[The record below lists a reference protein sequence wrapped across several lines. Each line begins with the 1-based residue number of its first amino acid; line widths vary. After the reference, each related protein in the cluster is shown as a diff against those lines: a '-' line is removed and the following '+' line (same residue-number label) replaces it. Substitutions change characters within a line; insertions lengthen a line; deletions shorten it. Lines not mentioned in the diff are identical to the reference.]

1 VIAREEER
9 RRLRRDLHDGLG
21 PALAS
26 QTLKIDAALD
36 LLIIDPNEAKSLLTD
51 VKAQSQ
57 KLVTD
62 VRRLVYELRPPALD
76 EIGLVAALTSAIT
89 QMRATES
96 GLSIQIETPL
106 TLPDLPAA
114 VEVAA
119 YRITMEAVT
128 NVIKH
133 AEARNCAVRFDVTE
147 KPTQLRLEIQD
158 DGKGLPT
165 PVISGIGLH
174 SMRERAEELGGAFLV
189 DRAIQGGAW
198 VTVTIPLHTIQP
210 TRWGQDHVEHAL

>member
-1 VIAREEER
+1 LQTAREKLVIAREEER
-9 RRLRRDLHDGLG
+9 RRLRRDLHDGMG

-36 LLIIDPNEAKSLLTD
+36 LLTDNPIEAKTLLSD

-76 EIGLVAALTSAIT
+76 EIGLVGALSSAVT

-96 GLSIQIETPL
+96 GLSINIETPQ
-106 TLPDLPAA
+106 TLPDLSAA

-119 YRITMEAVT
+119 YRITMEAIM

-133 AEARNCAVRFDVTE
+133 ADAHNCTVRFTVSE
-147 KPTQLRLEIQD
+147 KPALLHLAIQD
-158 DGKGLPT
+158 DGKGLPVPLT
-165 PVISGIGLH
+165 SGIGLH
-174 SMRERAEELGGAFLV
+174 SMRERAEELSGTFDISAADSGGTQVAVSL
-189 DRAIQGGAW
+189 
-198 VTVTIPLHTIQP
+198 PL
-210 TRWGQDHVEHAL
+210 TRG